1 MLNDFRNR
9 LRKQTGTPEAASPP
23 MQSGGVKDAAEALM
37 AWEQAAPDVLF
48 ETRTQVT
55 QVEAEWREKTYQQLL
70 KVMDL
75 SLLDSLG
82 QAEAVRQIRDICQR
96 LLDEQSAPVSS
107 ASRQLIIKQITDEVL
122 GLGPLEP
129 LLADH
134 TVSDILVNGHDSVYV
149 ERFGKLQRTDV
160 RFRDDQ
166 HLLNII
172 DRIVSSLGRRIDE
185 SSPLVDA
192 RLKDGSR
199 VNAII
204 PPLAIDGPSISIR
217 RFAVDLLNTESL
229 IQTGAL
235 TPAIALLLKAIVR
248 GRLNVLISGGTGCGK
263 TTMLNVLSSFIPHN
277 ERIVTIEDSAELQL
291 QQPHVV
297 RLETRPAN
305 IEGRGEV
312 GQRELVR
319 NSLRMR
325 PDRIVIGEVR
335 GAEALDMLTA
345 MNTGHDGSLTTIHA
359 NTARDALGRIENMV
373 LMSGATFP
381 IKAMRQQ
388 IASAIDVV
396 IQLERQEDG
405 KRRLVSVQEINGME
419 GEIITMTEIFSFVRN
434 GVGEQGQ
441 VLGDFRP
448 SGMVPAFRDA
458 LAKRGI
464 ELPLAMFRPEWM
476 EARQP

>member
-1 MLNDFRNR
+1 MLSDFRNR
-9 LRKQTGTPEAASPP
+9 LRQQANNQATADKSAAPANS
-23 MQSGGVKDAAEALM
+23 QDCTQVLM
-37 AWEQAAPDVLF
+37 AWETTAPEVIY
-48 ETRTQVT
+48 ETRSKLNP
-55 QVEAEWREKTYQQLL
+55 VESEWKEKTYQQLL

-75 SLLDSLG
+75 SLLDTL
-82 QAEAVRQIRDICQR
+82 EATEAGRQIKEISQR
-96 LLDEQSAPVSS
+96 LLDENSAPVS
-107 ASRQLIIKQITDEVL
+107 ASGRQLIIKQITDEVL

-129 LLADH
+129 LLADPS
-134 TVSDILVNGHDSVYV
+134 VSDILVNGHASVYV

-160 RFRDDQ
+160 HFRDDQ

-172 DRIVSSLGRRIDE
+172 DRIVSNLGRRIDE

-204 PPLAIDGPSISIR
+204 PPLAIDGPSMSIR
-217 RFAVDLLNTESL
+217 RFAVDLLNTENL
-229 IQTGAL
+229 VQTGSL
-235 TPAIALLLKAIVR
+235 TAAIALMLKAIVR
-248 GRLNVLISGGTGCGK
+248 GRMNVLISGGTGSGK

-297 RLETRPAN
+297 RLETRPSN

-312 GQRELVR
+312 NQRELVR

-373 LMSGATFP
+373 SMSGATFP
-381 IKAMRQQ
+381 IKALRQQ

-405 KRRLVSVQEINGME
+405 TRRLVSVQEINGME
-419 GEIITMTEIFSFVRN
+419 GDIITMTEIFSFVRN
-434 GVGEQGQ
+434 GIGEKGE
-441 VLGDFRP
+441 VLGEFRP
-448 SGMVPAFRDA
+448 TGMVPAFRET
-458 LAKRGI
+458 LAKRSI
-464 ELPLAMFRPEWM
+464 ELPLSLFRQEWM
-476 EARQP
+476 EEQS

>member
-1 MLNDFRNR
+1 MLNELRNR
-9 LRKQTGTPEAASPP
+9 LRQQPKGGAAPAVETEPLAAPREQLAWEAAAPL
-23 MQSGGVKDAAEALM
+23 DAYS
-37 AWEQAAPDVLF
+37 
-48 ETRTQVT
+48 TRTQLNPLEV
-55 QVEAEWREKTYQQLL
+55 EWREKTYEQLL

-75 SLLDSLG
+75 ALLDSLEP
-82 QAEAVRQIRDICQR
+82 AEATRQIREICQR
-96 LLDEQSAPVSS
+96 LLDDNSAPVSV

-129 LLADH
+129 LLADSS
-134 TVSDILVNGHDSVYV
+134 VSDILVNGARSVYV
-149 ERFGKLQRTDV
+149 ERFGKLQKTDV
-160 RFRDDQ
+160 HFRDDA

-172 DRIVSSLGRRIDE
+172 DRIVSTLGRRIDE

-204 PPLAIDGPSISIR
+204 PPLAIDGPSLSIR
-217 RFAVDLLNTESL
+217 RFAVDLLNTDSL
-229 IQTGAL
+229 IERGTL
-235 TPAIALLLKAIVR
+235 TPAIALVLKAVVR
-248 GRLNVLISGGTGCGK
+248 GRLNVLISGGTGTGK
-263 TTMLNVLSSFIPHN
+263 TTMLNVMSSFIPHN

-297 RLETRPAN
+297 RLETRPPN

-312 GQRELVR
+312 NQRELVR

-335 GAEALDMLTA
+335 GPEALDMLAA

-359 NTARDALGRIENMV
+359 NTPRDALNRIENMV
-373 LMSGATFP
+373 AMTGATFP
-381 IKAMRQQ
+381 IKALRQQ

-419 GEIITMTEIFSFVRN
+419 GEIITMTEVFTFERHGI
-434 GVGEQGQ
+434 GEHGE
-441 VLGDFRP
+441 VLGEYKP
-448 SGMVPAFRDA
+448 TGMVPAFRDV

-464 ELPLAMFRPEWM
+464 ELPLTLFRPDWM
-476 EARQP
+476 EGRTP